1 METGLIGG
9 VVALVILLL
18 TIWVIRTLC
27 DLVIFLAF
35 LAAVAIPFLLGI
47 SGEMNQEEVIL
58 FAVALGIIMPV
69 ITMPLWP
76 ISKIMGGS
84 DTETKGKIKELR
96 NDEEQ
101 AIDNLQSLVHLYGA
115 EIDVI
120 KQKIKTIEDNKTVKK
135 SNKAL
140 TQLDSLK
147 EKGLITEDDYEIK
160 KKEITDREPPS

>member
-9 VVALVILLL
+9 AIALVLLLL

-27 DLVIFLAF
+27 DVVISLGF
-35 LAAVAIPFLLGI
+35 LAAVAIPFLMGL
-47 SGEMNQEEVIL
+47 SGEMTQEEVIL
-58 FAVALGIIMPV
+58 FAVAFGILMPV

-76 ISKIMGGS
+76 ISKIMGGN
-84 DTETKGKIKELR
+84 DKETKGKIKELR

-101 AIDNLQSLVHLYGA
+101 AIDNLQSIVHLYGA
-115 EIDVI
+115 DIDEL
-120 KQKIKTIEDNKTVKK
+120 KQQIITSKMTKLKK

-160 KKEITDREPPS
+160 KKEITDR

>member
-9 VVALVILLL
+9 AVALVLLLL

-27 DLVIFLAF
+27 DVVISLGFF
-35 LAAVAIPFLLGI
+35 AAVAIPFLIGL
-47 SGEMNQEEVIL
+47 SGEMTQEEVIL
-58 FAVALGIIMPV
+58 FAVAFGILMPV

-76 ISKIMGGS
+76 ISKIMGGN
-84 DTETKGKIKELR
+84 DKGTKGKIKELR

-101 AIDNLQSLVHLYGA
+101 AMENLQSLVHLNGA

-120 KQKIKTIEDNKTVKK
+120 KQQIKNIEDNKTVKK

-160 KKEITDREPPS
+160 KKEITDRD

>member
-9 VVALVILLL
+9 VVAFVILLL
-18 TIWVIRTLC
+18 TIWAIRKLC
-27 DLVIFLAF
+27 DVVIFLAF
-35 LAAVAIPFLLGI
+35 LAAVAIPFLMGL
-47 SGEMNQEEVIL
+47 SGEMTQEDVIL
-58 FAVALGIIMPV
+58 FAVAFGILMPV

-84 DTETKGKIKELR
+84 DNETKGKIKELR
-96 NDEEQ
+96 NYEEQ

-120 KQKIKTIEDNKTVKK
+120 KQQIKNIEDNKTVKK

-140 TQLDSLK
+140 TQLGSLK

-160 KKEITDREPPS
+160 KKEITDRD